1 MATDQGK
8 ILLPIARAAIAHV
21 LHAPYPA
28 AADET
33 APWLGEPGAS
43 FITLTQSGELRGCI
57 GTLQAHRPLLAD
69 VKSNAVSA
77 ALHDP
82 RFLPLTREEF
92 VTVQVEVSLLTAP
105 QPLGFADET
114 DALAQ
119 LRPGIDG
126 VVFEYGRYRSTFLPQ
141 VWESLAQPHLFLAML
156 KRKAGLPDNFW
167 AEDVKLS
174 RYTVTKWRETDLDE
188 ESCNG

>member
-1 MATDQGK
+1 MSIDQGK
-8 ILLPIARAAIAHV
+8 ILLPIARAAIARV
-21 LHAPYPA
+21 LQAPHIIA
-28 AADET
+28 TDET
-33 APWLGEPGAS
+33 APWLTESGAS

-57 GTLQAHRPLLAD
+57 GTLQAHRSLLAD

-77 ALHDP
+77 ALRDT

-92 VTVQVEVSLLTAP
+92 ATVQAEVSLLTTP
-105 QPLGFADET
+105 QPLEFADEA

-126 VVFEYGRYRSTFLPQ
+126 VVFEYGHYCSTFLPQ
-141 VWESLAQPHLFLAML
+141 VWESLAQPYLFLAML

-167 AEDVKLS
+167 AEDIKLS
-174 RYTVTKWRETDLDE
+174 RYTVTKWREADLVKE
-188 ESCNG
+188 YRNG

>member
-1 MATDQGK
+1 MPTDQGK
-8 ILLPIARAAIAHV
+8 ILLSIARTAIAHV
-21 LHAPYPA
+21 LHAPHA
-28 AADET
+28 AVDET
-33 APWLGEPGAS
+33 AAWLTEPGAS
-43 FITLTQSGELRGCI
+43 FITLTQCGELRGCI

-82 RFLPLTREEF
+82 PFLPLPLEEF

-105 QPLGFADET
+105 QLLAFTDET

-126 VVFEYGRYRSTFLPQ
+126 VVFEYGRHRSTFLPQ
-141 VWESLAQPHLFLAML
+141 VWESLAQPPLFLAML

-174 RYTVTKWRETDLDE
+174 RYAVTKWS
-188 ESCNG
+188 ESE

>member
-1 MATDQGK
+1 MATDQGRT
-8 ILLPIARAAIAHV
+8 LLSIARAAIARI
-21 LHAPYPA
+21 LHTPYP

-33 APWLGEPGAS
+33 AAWLTEPGAS
-43 FITLTQSGELRGCI
+43 FITLTQYGELRGCI
-57 GTLQAHRPLLAD
+57 GTLQAHRPLLID
-69 VKSNAVSA
+69 IKSNAVSA

-82 RFLPLTREEF
+82 RFLPLTLEEF

-105 QPLGFADET
+105 QPLAFTDET

-126 VVFEYGRYRSTFLPQ
+126 VVFEYGRHRSTFLPQ
-141 VWESLAQPHLFLAML
+141 VWESLAQSHLFLAML

-174 RYTVTKWRETDLDE
+174 RYTVTKWCETDLDE
-188 ESCNG
+188 EACNG

>member
-33 APWLGEPGAS
+33 APWLTEPGAS

-57 GTLQAHRPLLAD
+57 GTLQPRRPLLAD

-105 QPLGFADET
+105 QPLDFADET

-126 VVFEYGRYRSTFLPQ
+126 VVFEYGRHRSTFLPQ

-174 RYTVTKWRETDLDE
+174 RYTVTKWREADLDE
-188 ESCNG
+188 EFYNG

>member
-28 AADET
+28 AADEA
-33 APWLGEPGAS
+33 APWLAEPGAS

-82 RFLPLTREEF
+82 RFLPLTVEEF
-92 VTVQVEVSLLTAP
+92 ATVQVEVSLLTAP
-105 QPLGFADET
+105 QPLDFAGEV

-126 VVFEYGRYRSTFLPQ
+126 VVFEYGHYRSTFLPQ

-174 RYTVTKWRETDLDE
+174 CYTVTKWRETDLDE
-188 ESCNG
+188 ESYNG

>member
-8 ILLPIARAAIAHV
+8 TLLSIARAAIAQV
-21 LHAPYPA
+21 LHAPHA
-28 AADET
+28 AANES
-33 APWLGEPGAS
+33 AAWLAEPGAS

-57 GTLQAHRPLLAD
+57 GTLQAHRPLLID

-82 RFLPLTREEF
+82 RFLPLTLGEF
-92 VTVQVEVSLLTAP
+92 ITVQVEVSLLTAP
-105 QPLGFADET
+105 QPLAFADET

-126 VVFEYGRYRSTFLPQ
+126 VVFEYGRHRSTFLPQ
-141 VWESLAQPHLFLAML
+141 VWESLAQPSLFLAML

-167 AEDVKLS
+167 AENVKLS

>member
-8 ILLPIARAAIAHV
+8 TLLSIARAAIAQV
-21 LHAPYPA
+21 LHAPHA

-33 APWLGEPGAS
+33 AAWLAEPGAS

-57 GTLQAHRPLLAD
+57 GTLQAHRPLLID
-69 VKSNAVSA
+69 IKSNAVSA

-82 RFLPLTREEF
+82 RFLPLTLEEF

-105 QPLGFADET
+105 QPLAFANET

-126 VVFEYGRYRSTFLPQ
+126 VVFEYGRHRSTFLPQ
-141 VWESLAQPHLFLAML
+141 VWESLAQPQLFLAML

-167 AEDVKLS
+167 AEDVRLS

>member
-8 ILLPIARAAIAHV
+8 TLLSIARAAIAQV
-21 LHAPYPA
+21 LHAPHA

-33 APWLGEPGAS
+33 AAWLAEPGAS
-43 FITLTQSGELRGCI
+43 FITLTQCGELRGCI
-57 GTLQAHRPLLAD
+57 GTLQAHRPLLID
-69 VKSNAVSA
+69 VKNNAVSA

-82 RFLPLTREEF
+82 RFLPLTLEEF

-105 QPLGFADET
+105 QPLAFADET

-126 VVFEYGRYRSTFLPQ
+126 VVFEYGRHRSTFLPQ
-141 VWESLAQPHLFLAML
+141 VWESLAQPSLFLAML